1 MNADVFL
8 GGETMANIKSSIK
21 RVDVN
26 NKKRAQNQS
35 DKSEMRSQIKLVEKF
50 IEANDVENAKTAL
63 TATIKKIDKAV
74 SKGLIHKNAGNRQKA
89 RLTKKVNGL
98 GA

>member
-1 MNADVFL
+1 
-8 GGETMANIKSSIK
+8 MANIKSAIK

-26 NKKRAQNQS
+26 NKKRAQNQATKS
-35 DKSEMRSQIKLVEKF
+35 DMRSQIKQVEKF
-50 IEANDVENAKTAL
+50 VEAKDVDNAKSAL
-63 TATIKKIDKAV
+63 RATTQKIDKAV
-74 SKGLIHKNAGNRQKA
+74 QKGLIHKNAGNRQKA

>member
-1 MNADVFL
+1 
-8 GGETMANIKSSIK
+8 MANIKSAIK

-26 NKKRAQNQS
+26 NKKRAQNQAAKS
-35 DKSEMRSQIKLVEKF
+35 DMRSQIKQVEKLV
-50 IEANDVENAKTAL
+50 EANDVENAKTAL
-63 TATIKKIDKAV
+63 RKTTQTIDKAV
-74 SKGLIHKNAGNRQKA
+74 QKGLIHKNNGNRQKA

>member
-1 MNADVFL
+1 
-8 GGETMANIKSSIK
+8 MANIKSAIK
-21 RVDVN
+21 RVGVN

-50 IEANDVENAKTAL
+50 VEANDVESAKSAL
-63 TATIKKIDKAV
+63 PVTIKKIDKAV
-74 SKGLIHKNAGNRQKA
+74 QKGLLHKNAGNRQKA